1 MTALR
6 ELAPGGG
13 SLSVDPKQVRHIR
26 LFAPLPDASL
36 SLVAAQMHLRRYRR
50 RMLVFS
56 AGEPVETICFVLA
69 GTVRIFRD
77 TADGH
82 EQTLQLLRDGDTLNL
97 AGVAGDAP
105 YAASA
110 ETITDCE
117 IGQIRC
123 AEFGALVRADG
134 ELAWA
139 LIGELTRR
147 LRWSQGR
154 IFDFALRSASGRV
167 ASALLQLAERD
178 GKRLADGRYMLD
190 IPLTHRELGQL
201 AGISRETA
209 TRMLQQLRT
218 AEAIRWTE
226 DGFVIVDRAKMAP
239 WLDPDGIQ

>member
-1 MTALR
+1 MGVGPDVAARIQLFASLPAAALG
-6 ELAPGGG
+6 A
-13 SLSVDPKQVRHIR
+13 VADQMHVRH
-26 LFAPLPDASL
+26 
-36 SLVAAQMHLRRYRR
+36 YRR
-50 RMLVFS
+50 RMLIFS
-56 AGEPVETICFVLA
+56 VGEPVEVITFVLA

-97 AGVAGDAP
+97 AGVTGDAP

-110 ETITDCE
+110 ETVTDCE

-123 AEFGALVRADG
+123 PDFAAVVRAHGD
-134 ELAWA
+134 LAWA
-139 LIGELTRR
+139 LIEDLTRR

-178 GKRLADGRYMLD
+178 GKPLPDGRFILD
-190 IPLTHRELGQL
+190 MPLTHRELGQL

-209 TRMLQQLRT
+209 TRMLQQLR
-218 AEAIRWTE
+218 ESDAIRWTE
-226 DGFVIVDRAKMAP
+226 DGFVIVDRAKMGP
-239 WLDPDGIQ
+239 WLTEV